1 MNIKASIMRKKEV
14 ISGGRLLKAT
24 DCQGR
29 AKFITMSIIG
39 IILFLIP
46 VPVTQDGEKQTTLPV
61 AFLANWLKGL
71 LGDAQCQLL

>member
-14 ISGGRLLKAT
+14 ISGGRLPKQQIAK
-24 DCQGR
+24 GR

-46 VPVTQDGEKQTTLPV
+46 VPATQDGEKQTTLPV
-61 AFLANWLKGL
+61 AF
-71 LGDAQCQLL
+71 